1 MGQPS
6 ITRVDANGRV
16 RAVFLVLHGGTQRS
30 EAPVHDG
37 NLSWRRARGLQ
48 RALGQRVADDGV
60 AVWLLRYGQRGWN
73 DVAAPSPVPDA
84 RWALDQIRE
93 NVDVP
98 VVIVGHSMGARTGAR
113 VTDDP
118 SVRGLVALAP
128 WFPLDEPVA
137 ALQGKDLVV
146 AHGRRDRITSY
157 AASRAFVAQCHGVA
171 RTASFTDM
179 GPVGHYLLRRVS
191 AWNQLAATSALGM
204 LPA

>member
-1 MGQPS
+1 MAQPS
-6 ITRVDANGRV
+6 ITRIDAKGRA
-16 RAVFLVLHGGTQRS
+16 RAVVLVLHGGTQHS
-30 EAPVHDG
+30 QAPVLDR

-48 RALGQRVADDGV
+48 RALGRRVADDGV

-73 DVAAPSPVPDA
+73 DVAAPAPVADA
-84 RWALDQIRE
+84 RWALDEIRE
-93 NVDVP
+93 TLDVP

-113 VTDDP
+113 VADDP

-128 WFPLDEPVA
+128 WFPVGEPVA

-171 RTASFTDM
+171 RSASFTDM

-191 AWNQLAATSALGM
+191 AWNQLAATSALGL

>member
-1 MGQPS
+1 VGQPS
-6 ITRVDANGRV
+6 ITRVDAKGRV
-16 RAVFLVLHGGTQRS
+16 RAVVLVLHGGTQHS
-30 EAPVHDG
+30 QAPVNDS

-48 RALGQRVADDGV
+48 RALGQHVADDGV
-60 AVWLLRYGQRGWN
+60 AAWCLRYGQRGWN

-113 VTDDP
+113 VVDDP

-128 WFPLDEPVA
+128 WFPSGEPVA

-157 AASRAFVAQCHGVA
+157 AASRAFVEHCHGVA
-171 RTASFTDM
+171 RSASFTDM